1 MDWFFR
7 TSSWIDD
14 DVYDLL
20 NTSPLFEG
28 LQPADYR
35 ELANL
40 LHESSYEAGERVF
53 TEGDPS
59 TAIYFVKKGSITIFR
74 QNAEG
79 ERVNLNSTSQGDFF
93 GELALCEGHE
103 RSASAEAAEQS
114 VLLGM
119 FRQELSEFIW
129 RRQTCGI
136 QILFNMVEV
145 VGDRLYDANN
155 SVETLRTKLSQLKE
169 SDEPTPETEPSTDA

>member
-14 DVYDLL
+14 DVYELL
-20 NTSPLFEG
+20 NSSPLFEG

-35 ELANL
+35 ELSNL
-40 LHESSYEAGERVF
+40 LHESTYDTGERVF

-74 QNAEG
+74 QDSEG
-79 ERVNLNSTSQGDFF
+79 NRVNLSTTSEGDFF

-103 RSASAEAAEQS
+103 RSASAEAAQQS

-119 FRQELSEFIW
+119 FRQEISEYIW
-129 RRQTCGI
+129 RRQSCGI
-136 QILFNMVEV
+136 QILFNVVEV

-155 SVETLRTKLSQLKE
+155 TVETLRTKLSQLEE
-169 SDEPTPETEPSTDA
+169 STEQGSTVSNDV